1 MGNLKENAVK
11 LVTGFSETIGEI
23 MVEVPI
29 AVAGGIKQGAAQKIN
44 EKMQVVPQQL
54 RDWTA
59 SILGWIISVL
69 VIMGVLFFIP
79 QTRFIPM
86 VIFAATIGRLK
97 KIRQKSINK

>member
-44 EKMQVVPQQL
+44 E
-54 RDWTA
+54 
-59 SILGWIISVL
+59 
-69 VIMGVLFFIP
+69 
-79 QTRFIPM
+79 
-86 VIFAATIGRLK
+86 
-97 KIRQKSINK
+97 